1 MREISLDTETTG
13 LDPKDGHR
21 IVEIG
26 CVEIIDKVK
35 TGNVFHIYIN
45 PERDMP
51 EGAFKVHGISEEFL
65 QDKPKF
71 AEIAEDFIDFIKD
84 TNLVIHNAAF
94 DMKFINFELRQCGL
108 EIIERRFVKDSLIMA
123 RNKYPGAKNS
133 LDALCKRFK
142 IDLSRREKHGALLD
156 ADLLAD
162 VYVELLGGNQRTLF
176 EEKKET
182 KQEKEA
188 VLIQKNVKILQS
200 RNFTISNND
209 KELHEEF
216 IKKNF
221 KDNRWGY

>member
-1 MREISLDTETTG
+1 MREICLDTETTG
-13 LDPKDGHR
+13 LEPKDGHR

-26 CVEIIDKVK
+26 CVEIIDRVK

-51 EGAFKVHGISEEFL
+51 ESAFKIHGISEDFL

-71 AEIAEDFIDFIKD
+71 IDIAEEFIEFVKD

-94 DMKFINFELRQCGL
+94 DMKFINSELRKCDM

-123 RNKYPGAKNS
+123 RNKYPGSKNS

-162 VYVELLGGNQRTLF
+162 VYVELVGGKQRSLF
-176 EEKKET
+176 EEKKEV
-182 KQEKEA
+182 KKEE
-188 VLIQKNVKILQS
+188 LI
-200 RNFTISNND
+200 TI
-209 KELHEEF
+209 KEN
-216 IKKNF
+216 IKKLP
-221 KDNRWGY
+221 

>member
-26 CVEIIDKVK
+26 CVEIIDKIK

-51 EGAFKVHGISEEFL
+51 ESAFKVHGISEDFL
-65 QDKPKF
+65 KDKPKF
-71 AEIAEDFIDFIKD
+71 TDIAGDFINFIKD
-84 TNLVIHNAAF
+84 TNLIIHNAAF
-94 DMKFINFELRQCGL
+94 DMKFINYELRQCGL
-108 EIIERRFVKDSLIMA
+108 EIIERRFIKDSLIMA

-162 VYVELLGGNQRTLF
+162 VYIEMIGGNQNSLF
-176 EEKKET
+176 EEQKEVV
-182 KQEKEA
+182 KQENATTTK
-188 VLIQKNVKILQS
+188 KNNKKLDS
-200 RNFTISNND
+200 RNFVISEEES
-209 KELHEEF
+209 KLHEKF
-216 IKKNF
+216 IKDNF
-221 KDNRWGY
+221 NQNFWGY

>member
-1 MREISLDTETTG
+1 MREICLDTETTG
-13 LDPKDGHR
+13 LEPKDGHR

-26 CVEIIDKVK
+26 CVEIIDRVK

-51 EGAFKVHGISEEFL
+51 ESAFKIHGISEDFL

-71 AEIAEDFIDFIKD
+71 IDIAEEFIEFVKD

-94 DMKFINFELRQCGL
+94 DMKFINSELRKCDM

-123 RNKYPGAKNS
+123 RNKYPGSKNS

-162 VYVELLGGNQRTLF
+162 VYVELVGGKQRSLF
-176 EEKKET
+176 EEKKEV
-182 KQEKEA
+182 KKEE
-188 VLIQKNVKILQS
+188 LITIKENIKKLPS
-200 RNFTISNND
+200 RNFNASEED
-209 KELHEEF
+209 LKLHREF
-216 IKKNF
+216 MKDNF
-221 KDNRWGY
+221 KDNLWNY

>member
-71 AEIAEDFIDFIKD
+71 AEIAQDFIDFVKD

-162 VYVELLGGNQRTLF
+162 VYVELLGGNQRSLF
-176 EEKKET
+176 EEKKEQKKT
-182 KQEKEA
+182 EELIISKQNIKKLE
-188 VLIQKNVKILQS
+188 S
-200 RNFTISNND
+200 RNFKASD
-209 KELHEEF
+209 HDLEQHKEF
-216 IKKNF
+216 ITKNF
-221 KDNRWGY
+221 NNNLWNY

>member
-26 CVEIIDKVK
+26 CVEIIDKIK

-51 EGAFKVHGISEEFL
+51 ESAFKVHGISEDFL
-65 QDKPKF
+65 KDKPKF
-71 AEIAEDFIDFIKD
+71 TDIAGDFINFIKD
-84 TNLVIHNAAF
+84 TNLIIHNAAF
-94 DMKFINFELRQCGL
+94 DMKFINYELRQCGL
-108 EIIERRFVKDSLIMA
+108 EIIERRFIKDSLIMA

-162 VYVELLGGNQRTLF
+162 VYIEMIGGNQNSLF
-176 EEKKET
+176 EEQKEVA
-182 KQEKEA
+182 KQENA
-188 VLIQKNVKILQS
+188 TTTQKNNKKLDS
-200 RNFTISNND
+200 RNFVISEEEN
-209 KELHEEF
+209 KLHEKF
-216 IKKNF
+216 IKDNF
-221 KDNRWGY
+221 NQNFWGY

>member
-35 TGNVFHIYIN
+35 TGNIFHIYIN
-45 PERDMP
+45 PQRDMP

-71 AEIAEDFIDFIKD
+71 SEIAQDFVDFVKD
-84 TNLVIHNAAF
+84 TNLIIHNATF

-108 EIIERRFVKDSLIMA
+108 EIIERRFVTDSLIMA

-162 VYVELLGGNQRTLF
+162 VYIQLLGGNQRTLF
-176 EEKKET
+176 EDKKTEKKQEEVMI
-182 KQEKEA
+182 KQNIKKLE
-188 VLIQKNVKILQS
+188 S
-200 RNFTISNND
+200 RNFQISSED
-209 KELHEEF
+209 QKSHKEF
-216 IKKNF
+216 IKNNF
-221 KDNRWGY
+221 KSNLWNY

>member
-1 MREISLDTETTG
+1 MKEISLDTETTG
-13 LDPKDGHR
+13 LDPKDGHK

-35 TGNVFHIYIN
+35 TGNVFHTYIN

-51 EGAFKVHGISEEFL
+51 EGAFKVHGISKEFL

-71 AEIAEDFIDFIKD
+71 AEIAKDFVDFVKD

-94 DMKFINFELRQCGL
+94 DMKFINFELRQCGM
-108 EIIERRFVKDSLIMA
+108 EIIERRFVKDSLTMA

-162 VYVELLGGNQRTLF
+162 VYVELLGGNQRSLF
-176 EEKKET
+176 EVKKEVKKENIIT
-182 KQEKEA
+182 K
-188 VLIQKNVKILQS
+188 KNIKILES
-200 RNFTISNND
+200 RNFKILNEDEKS
-209 KELHEEF
+209 HIEF
-216 IKKNF
+216 IKRNF
-221 KDNRWGY
+221 KNNHWDY